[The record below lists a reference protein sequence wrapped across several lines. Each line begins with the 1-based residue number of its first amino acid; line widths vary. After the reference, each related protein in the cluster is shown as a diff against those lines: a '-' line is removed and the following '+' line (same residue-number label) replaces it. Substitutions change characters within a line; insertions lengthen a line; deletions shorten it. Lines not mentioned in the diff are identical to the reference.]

1 MFSGIVGVE
10 KPDPR
15 IYKIAL
21 EMAGNIA
28 PEEALHIGDSM
39 RKDYTPARSVRMN
52 VLLLDPV
59 QDGRR

>member
-1 MFSGIVGVE
+1 VFSGIVGVE